1 MNNIKEEKEYR
12 LDIKPIENV
21 YRFLKETT
29 MK

>member
-21 YRFLKETT
+21 YRFSIGFII
-29 MK
+29 